1 MTARNTVTDMSL
13 ECRHDDELAVTSIS
27 RLIMSMSLPSIIGV
41 LAYNLYNIL
50 DTLLLSQGAGMD
62 AVGGVAVSFP
72 LFMLLSAVASTLGT
86 GAASVISR
94 ALGRG
99 DDEQAARAAA
109 NTFLVFYA
117 TALAMTVVGLLFLDP
132 ILLTI
137 GVTDS
142 LLPVARGYTRIILIG
157 AVTSTGFSN
166 LIRAEGAS
174 RYAMAIWVIPLS
186 VNTAFDILFIFG
198 LEWGATGAALGTVI
212 GQCVSMAMSVNFFLL
227 SGRSRLRLA
236 ARHFRPDIRL
246 IATILST
253 GLPSLAQW
261 CGQGLAII
269 AANRMLRTFSTD
281 PTVLGY
287 GAGGDLPINT
297 YGLASRILL
306 LLLFPV
312 TGLAHGIQPIIG
324 FNFGAGLHSR
334 VRHTLALSMAI
345 TIAYGIASTII
356 TAVWTARPMMRLFT
370 GDMATIRL
378 GTQALAIMGAA
389 TAFTGIQQIHATF
402 LQSIGRRTAAM
413 LVSVCGQLLVPP
425 TLQVMGRF
433 GLVGVWW
440 AFPVAAVAGSLMSS
454 LAVFHAIRGAL
465 RPSDGSL
472 GAAPIP

>member
-1 MTARNTVTDMSL
+1 
-13 ECRHDDELAVTSIS
+13 
-27 RLIMSMSLPSIIGV
+27 
-41 LAYNLYNIL
+41 
-50 DTLLLSQGAGMD
+50 MD

-99 DDEQAARAAA
+99 DDEEAARAAA

-117 TALAMTVVGLLFLDP
+117 TALVLTAVGLLFLDP
-132 ILLTI
+132 ILLMM

-142 LLPVARGYTRIILIG
+142 LLPVARSYTRIILIG

-186 VNTAFDILFIFG
+186 VNMAFDILFIFG
-198 LEWGATGAALGTVI
+198 LGWGATGAALGTVI

-236 ARHFRPDIRL
+236 TRHFRPDIRL
-246 IATILST
+246 IATVLST
-253 GLPSLAQW
+253 GLPSLVQW

-306 LLLFPV
+306 LLLFPI
-312 TGLAHGIQPIIG
+312 TGLAQGIQPIIG
-324 FNFGAGLHSR
+324 FNFGAGLHNR
-334 VRHTLALSMAI
+334 VRRTLALSMAI
-345 TIAYGIASTII
+345 TIVYGVASAII
-356 TAVWTARPMMRLFT
+356 TAVWAARPMIRLFT
-370 GDMATIRL
+370 GDTATIRL
-378 GTQALAIMGAA
+378 GAQALAIMGAA

-402 LQSIGRRTAAM
+402 LQSIGRRTAAI

-425 TLQVMGRF
+425 ALQVMSHC
-433 GLVGVWW
+433 GLTGVWW
-440 AFPVAAVAGSLMSS
+440 AFPVAAVAGSLVSS
-454 LAVFHAIRGAL
+454 LAVLHAIHGTL
-465 RPSDGSL
+465 RPSNESRGV
-472 GAAPIP
+472 APVS

>member
-132 ILLTI
+132 ILLMM

-142 LLPVARGYTRIILIG
+142 LLPVARSYTRIILIG

-261 CGQGLAII
+261 CGIQPGVCSNNWYAMQSL
-269 AANRMLRTFSTD
+269 NKLKH
-281 PTVLGY
+281 LEENGY
-287 GAGGDLPINT
+287 K
-297 YGLASRILL
+297 
-306 LLLFPV
+306 LLF
-312 TGLAHGIQPIIG
+312 GHDIYQEKE
-324 FNFGAGLHSR
+324 
-334 VRHTLALSMAI
+334 
-345 TIAYGIASTII
+345 
-356 TAVWTARPMMRLFT
+356 
-370 GDMATIRL
+370 IRL
-378 GTQALAIMGAA
+378 SPLYY
-389 TAFTGIQQIHATF
+389 
-402 LQSIGRRTAAM
+402 
-413 LVSVCGQLLVPP
+413 
-425 TLQVMGRF
+425 
-433 GLVGVWW
+433 
-440 AFPVAAVAGSLMSS
+440 
-454 LAVFHAIRGAL
+454 
-465 RPSDGSL
+465 D
-472 GAAPIP
+472 